1 MRNNLESRSFYD
13 LIIVRNIS
21 IEASFSL
28 LTQNDALTY
37 NPYPE
42 I

>member
-1 MRNNLESRSFYD
+1 MKNNLDSRSFYD

-37 NPYPE
+37 NLYPE